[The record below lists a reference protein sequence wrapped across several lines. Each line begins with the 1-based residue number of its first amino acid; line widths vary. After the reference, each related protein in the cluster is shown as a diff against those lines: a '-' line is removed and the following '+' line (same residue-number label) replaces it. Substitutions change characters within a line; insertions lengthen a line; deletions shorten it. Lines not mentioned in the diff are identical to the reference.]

1 MKKLLIAAPKSGSGK
16 TILTCGMLELLKRKN
31 IPISSFKCGPDYIDP
46 LFHRRILGVESRN
59 LDSFFES
66 PEGLLQVFSHGC
78 EGKET
83 GIALIEGVMGY
94 FDGLAGV
101 LPQASTYEIAEI
113 LQAPVILT
121 VDARGSSLSLV
132 ALIQGFLSYN
142 PLRTERARLS
152 ESRIKAVVLN
162 QVSPMIYPR
171 LKKLLEEEL
180 GILVAGYIPP
190 LDFLHIE
197 SRHLGLILPDE
208 ILDLQEQI
216 RKLAD
221 VLETTLDVEQ
231 LLELAELEEMRQE
244 SPDKDLEQETGS
256 RLPKKQDKFCLAV
269 AKDEAFC
276 FYYQENLRA
285 MEAEGAVVQY
295 FSPLHDKAIPE
306 EADGLLLGGGYP
318 ELYAKKLA
326 ENETMRT
333 SIFQAAKRGM
343 PIHGEC
349 GGYLYLLE
357 QLQGEDEAYYPM
369 CGVFSGTGIKG
380 KRLGNFGYITL
391 KARTNTVFFK
401 EKSEIRAHE
410 FHYWK
415 VEKTAEQQ
423 EEMLMD
429 AEKPASEKRWPAM
442 EGQGY
447 VLAGFP
453 HFYYRSCP
461 EFTERFAA
469 ACLEYQRV
477 RRRLA

>member
-1 MKKLLIAAPKSGSGK
+1 M
-16 TILTCGMLELLKRKN
+16 
-31 IPISSFKCGPDYIDP
+31 
-46 LFHRRILGVESRN
+46 
-59 LDSFFES
+59 
-66 PEGLLQVFSHGC
+66 
-78 EGKET
+78 
-83 GIALIEGVMGY
+83 
-94 FDGLAGV
+94 
-101 LPQASTYEIAEI
+101 
-113 LQAPVILT
+113 
-121 VDARGSSLSLV
+121 
-132 ALIQGFLSYN
+132 
-142 PLRTERARLS
+142 
-152 ESRIKAVVLN
+152 
-162 QVSPMIYPR
+162 
-171 LKKLLEEEL
+171 
-180 GILVAGYIPP
+180 
-190 LDFLHIE
+190 
-197 SRHLGLILPDE
+197 
-208 ILDLQEQI
+208 
-216 RKLAD
+216 
-221 VLETTLDVEQ
+221 
-231 LLELAELEEMRQE
+231 
-244 SPDKDLEQETGS
+244 
-256 RLPKKQDKFCLAV
+256 
-269 AKDEAFC
+269 
-276 FYYQENLRA
+276 
-285 MEAEGAVVQY
+285 
-295 FSPLHDKAIPE
+295 
-306 EADGLLLGGGYP
+306 LGGGYP

-477 RRRLA
+477 RRRLT